1 MSKVLCTFTSNQD
14 STTNMNQ
21 NTIQPGDS
29 TTNLNNVDTIPDD
42 DDDYMVLT
50 LHNDMI
56 LEMDHSIA
64 GKVKVPGKAVKYS
77 ERQMESTLPPP
88 TLGQHTDE
96 ILQNMLNLSE
106 TDIKSLKDK
115 KVIQ

>member
-1 MSKVLCTFTSNQD
+1 MYFF
-14 STTNMNQ
+14 
-21 NTIQPGDS
+21 
-29 TTNLNNVDTIPDD
+29 
-42 DDDYMVLT
+42 YF
-50 LHNDMI
+50 
-56 LEMDHSIA
+56 E
-64 GKVKVPGKAVKYS
+64 GKAVKYS